1 MSKAAVDQTFET
13 VSEVN
18 SSLLLHLRNII
29 LPALLRGSAFD
40 CFRRSKEPF
49 QAAPFHGDS
58 SSELLILICC
68 FSACLNLCDPM
79 DCSTSG
85 FAVLHYFPKFA
96 QSHVHWVSDAIHP
109 TISSSVVPFSSHL
122 QSFPA
127 SGSFPMSQLFSPSGL
142 SIGASASA
150 SVLPM
155 NIQHWSPLG
164 WTGWISLQSKGLL
177 RVFSSTADWKHQFS
191 VLSFLYLKR
200 LGSSK

>member
-96 QSHVHWVSDAIHP
+96 QSHVHWVSDAIQPSHSLCLLYP
-109 TISSSVVPFSSHL
+109 LVLNLSQHQSLFHWVSSLNQVAEVLELQH
-122 QSFPA
+122 QSF
-127 SGSFPMSQLFSPSGL
+127 Q
-142 SIGASASA
+142 
-150 SVLPM
+150 
-155 NIQHWSPLG
+155 
-164 WTGWISLQSKGLL
+164 WTF
-177 RVFSSTADWKHQFS
+177 RVD
-191 VLSFLYLKR
+191 FL
-200 LGSSK
+200 